1 MTEYNK
7 VKGLII
13 SAQDAKNYKVQT
25 PVVAK
30 PYRGR
35 DYSSDYYNSRPLVR
49 TPQSVTGSK
58 NLGVSHVPRN
68 PLEVNANG
76 MNIDAD
82 LANKQ
87 KQKNK
92 SVTNQKYQTKG
103 KQTLLNQPLH
113 QKKGEVPKTKGDW
126 KTVLRNQTSA
136 SKGGGRSGGGG
147 KGLIGNQTAKDPTG
161 LSMLFK
167 KLK

>member
-1 MTEYNK
+1 MAEYNK

-103 KQTLLNQPLH
+103 KQSLLTEQS
-113 QKKGEVPKTKGDW
+113 T
-126 KTVLRNQTSA
+126 RSR
-136 SKGGGRSGGGG
+136 GGGRSGGGG